1 MGSEE
6 RILHLSPF
14 TFHRNM
20 SWNVWGH
27 EWAEALLKKHIAG
40 GLTRHAYLFTGA
52 PGIGRRTLAL
62 TFVKALYCQNPPE
75 PGEFCGSCRNCKSL
89 EKMQHTDLFVGQSA
103 APGETLKIDTV
114 REIQHNLN
122 MQPYAAPWRTALFLR
137 FEEANLNAQNALLKT
152 LEEPTPLS
160 KLLLTASNENAL
172 LPTIS
177 SRCEVI
183 RLRPMVLSELAE
195 KLETARMMLPDDAR
209 RIAHLAAGRAG
220 YALHLAESPDE
231 AERIVSIASD
241 GIELLGE
248 GTVQRFA
255 YAAAFKDVRKR
266 PVLRET
272 LQIWQSL
279 FRDLLL
285 ISSSEETEELPIS
298 FVDLQDSLT
307 GLAAKGS
314 PEVFRKSLTEINRM
328 IMYLNANANLQL
340 LAENLLLN
348 FPNL

>member
-1 MGSEE
+1 MG
-6 RILHLSPF
+6 
-14 TFHRNM
+14 
-20 SWNVWGH
+20 WDVWGH
-27 EWAEALLKKHIAG
+27 EWAENLLKKHISG

-62 TFVKALYCQNPPE
+62 AFIKALYCQNPPE

-89 EKMQHTDLFVGQSA
+89 AKLQHTDLFIGQAA

-160 KLLLTASNENAL
+160 KLMLTASNENAL

-183 RLRPMVLSELAE
+183 RLRPMALDALA
-195 KLETARMMLPDDAR
+195 KKMETARMMLPDEALR
-209 RIAHLAAGRAG
+209 LSHLAGGRPG
-220 YALHLAESPDE
+220 YALRLADAPDD
-231 AERIVSIASD
+231 ADRIVSIASD
-241 GIELLGE
+241 GLELLGQ

-255 YAAAFKDVRKR
+255 YAASFKDVKKR

-272 LQIWQSL
+272 LQVWQSL

-285 ISSSEETEELPIS
+285 LSVSTEESDPPIS
-298 FVDLQDSLT
+298 FLALKDDLEKYA
-307 GLAAKGS
+307 GKGS
-314 PEVFRKSLTEINRM
+314 PKVFRESITEINRM
-328 IMYLNANANLQL
+328 ISYLNANVNLQL
-340 LAENLLLN
+340 LTENLLLN

>member
-1 MGSEE
+1 
-6 RILHLSPF
+6 
-14 TFHRNM
+14 M

-52 PGIGRRTLAL
+52 PGIGRRTLAMA
-62 TFVKALYCQNPPE
+62 FVKALYCQNPPE
-75 PGEFCGSCRNCKSL
+75 PGEFCGSCRNCKQL
-89 EKMQHTDLFVGQSA
+89 DKQQHTDLFIGQA
-103 APGETLKIDTV
+103 AGPGEILKIDTI
-114 REIQHNLN
+114 REIQHSLN

-137 FEEANLNAQNALLKT
+137 FEEANINAHNALLKT
-152 LEEPTPLS
+152 LEEPAPLS

-183 RLRPMVLSELAE
+183 RLRPMALPELAK
-195 KLETARMMLPDDAR
+195 KLEAARMMLPQDALR
-209 RIAHLAAGRAG
+209 LAHLSAGRAG
-220 YALHLAESPDE
+220 YALRLADDPDE
-231 AERIVSIASD
+231 VDRIISIASD
-241 GIELLGE
+241 GNELLGQ

-255 YAAAFKDVRKR
+255 YAAAFKDVKKR

-285 ISSSEETEELPIS
+285 ISASGEGTELPIS
-298 FVDLQDSLT
+298 FVDLRENMESLS
-307 GLAAKGS
+307 AKGS
-314 PEVFRKSLTEINRM
+314 PEVFRKMLSEINRM
-328 IMYLNANANLQL
+328 ILYLNANTNLQL

>member
-1 MGSEE
+1 
-6 RILHLSPF
+6 
-14 TFHRNM
+14 M

-62 TFVKALYCQNPPE
+62 AFVKALYCQNPPE
-75 PGEFCGSCRNCKSL
+75 PGEFCGSCRNCKQL
-89 EKMQHTDLFVGQSA
+89 EKLQHTDLFIGQA
-103 APGETLKIDTV
+103 TAPGETLKIDTV

-183 RLRPMVLSELAE
+183 RLRPMALPELAK
-195 KLETARMMLPDDAR
+195 KLEAARMMLPDDALR
-209 RIAHLAAGRAG
+209 LAHLSAGRAG
-220 YALHLAESPDE
+220 YALSLADNPDE
-231 AERIVSIASD
+231 VDRIVSIASD
-241 GIELLGE
+241 GIEMLNAD
-248 GTVQRFA
+248 TVQRFA
-255 YAAAFKDVRKR
+255 YAAAFKDVKKR

-272 LQIWQSL
+272 LRIWQSL

-285 ISSSEETEELPIS
+285 LSASGDEAELPIS
-298 FVDLQDSLT
+298 FTDLRDSLT
-307 GLAAKGS
+307 QLAEKGS
-314 PEVFRKSLTEINRM
+314 PEIFRKSLSEINRM

>member
-1 MGSEE
+1 
-6 RILHLSPF
+6 
-14 TFHRNM
+14 M
-20 SWNVWGH
+20 SWDVWGH

-62 TFVKALYCQNPPE
+62 AFVKALYCQDPPE
-75 PGEFCGSCRNCKSL
+75 PGEFCGSCRNCRQLDKL
-89 EKMQHTDLFVGQSA
+89 QHTDLFIGQAA

-183 RLRPMVLSELAE
+183 RLRPMALTDLSK
-195 KLETARMMLPDDAR
+195 KLESSRMMLPDDAR
-209 RIAHLAAGRAG
+209 RLAHLAAGRAG
-220 YALHLAESPDE
+220 YALRLADTPDE
-231 AERIVSIASD
+231 VERIISIASD
-241 GIELLGE
+241 GVEMLSAD
-248 GTVQRFA
+248 TVQRFA
-255 YAAAFKDVRKR
+255 YAAAFKDVKKR

-285 ISSSEETEELPIS
+285 FSTSEDEDTLPIS
-298 FVDLQDSLT
+298 FTDLRDSLK
-307 GLAAKGS
+307 GLAEKGS
-314 PEVFRKSLTEINRM
+314 PEIFRKSLSEINRM

>member
-1 MGSEE
+1 
-6 RILHLSPF
+6 
-14 TFHRNM
+14 M

-27 EWAEALLKKHIAG
+27 EWAETLLKKHIAG
-40 GLTRHAYLFTGA
+40 GMTRHAYLFTGA

-62 TFVKALYCQNPPE
+62 SFTKALYCQNPPE
-75 PGEFCGSCRNCKSL
+75 PGESCGTCRSCKML
-89 EKMQHTDLFVGQSA
+89 EKLQHTDLFIGQAA

-137 FEEANLNAQNALLKT
+137 FEEANINAQNALLKT
-152 LEEPTPLS
+152 LEEPPPLS

-183 RLRPMVLSELAE
+183 RLRPMALDELAQ
-195 KLETARMMLPDDAR
+195 KLESSRMMMPEDAKR
-209 RIAHLAAGRAG
+209 LAHLSAGRAG
-220 YALHLAESPDE
+220 YALSLADATDE
-231 AERIVSIASD
+231 ADRLVSIASD
-241 GIELLGE
+241 GLELLQE
-248 GTVQRFA
+248 DTVRRFA
-255 YAAAFKDVRKR
+255 YAASFKDVRKR

-285 ISSSEETEELPIS
+285 LSSAGSEDDPPIS
-298 FVDLQDSLT
+298 FIDLRDQLGSL
-307 GLAAKGS
+307 AEKSS
-314 PEVFRKSLTEINRM
+314 PETFRAVLSEVNRM
-328 IMYLNANANLQL
+328 ITYLNANVNLQL

-348 FPNL
+348 FPKL

>member
-1 MGSEE
+1 
-6 RILHLSPF
+6 
-14 TFHRNM
+14 M
-20 SWNVWGH
+20 SWDVWGH
-27 EWAEALLKKHIAG
+27 EWAENLLKKHIAG

-62 TFVKALYCQNPPE
+62 AFIKALYCQNPPE
-75 PGEFCGSCRNCKSL
+75 PGGFCGSCRNCKQLSKL
-89 EKMQHTDLFVGQSA
+89 QHTDLFIGQAA

-160 KLLLTASNENAL
+160 KLMLTASNENAL

-183 RLRPMVLSELAE
+183 RLRPMALDALAK
-195 KLETARMMLPDDAR
+195 KLETARMMLPDEALR
-209 RIAHLAAGRAG
+209 LSHLAGGRPG
-220 YALHLAESPDE
+220 YALQLADNPDD
-231 AERIVSIASD
+231 AERIVSIAQD
-241 GIELLGE
+241 GIELLGQ

-255 YAAAFKDVRKR
+255 YAASFKDVKKR

-272 LQIWQSL
+272 LQVWQSL

-285 ISSSEETEELPIS
+285 LSVSEEGNDPPVS
-298 FVDLQDSLT
+298 FLDLKDDLEKY
-307 GLAAKGS
+307 AAKGS
-314 PEVFRKSLTEINRM
+314 PKIFRESVAEINRM
-328 IMYLNANANLQL
+328 ISYLNANVNLQL
-340 LAENLLLN
+340 LTENLLLN